1 MPYPGFPTDCQSVL
15 MAVLSKAKGTSVF
28 NESVFDGRYKHIS
41 ELRRFGADITVN
53 DRIAVVNGVRELYS
67 ANVYS
72 TDLRGGASLVLAAL
86 AANGVSTVGNLSH
99 IDRGYE
105 NIEKNLSEIGAVIER
120 KIMKDNKNE
129 NAASPKKLCFKS
141 TAE

>member
-15 MAVLSKAKGTSVF
+15 MAVLSKAKAHRCLMKA
-28 NESVFDGRYKHIS
+28 VFDGRYKHIS

-53 DRIAVVNGVRELYS
+53 DRIALVNGVRELYS

-120 KIMKDNKNE
+120 KYYE
-129 NAASPKKLCFKS
+129 G
-141 TAE
+141 

>member
-1 MPYPGFPTDCQSVL
+1 MPYPGFPTDCQSVF
-15 MAVLSKAKGTSVF
+15 MAALSKAKGTSVF

-53 DRIAVVNGVRELYS
+53 DRIAVVNGVRDLFG

-86 AANGVSTVGNLSH
+86 AAAGTSSVGNVCH

-105 NIEKNLSEIGAVIER
+105 HIEKNLRKIGAVIER
-120 KIMKDNKNE
+120 KEYERK
-129 NAASPKKLCFKS
+129 
-141 TAE
+141 